1 MRILKNIVAAS
12 AYRFSH
18 LLMVQFIDGPFC
30 RSPILDE
37 PVSREY
43 NLYIKAQD
51 GSRNNMKPMKQ
62 NRQISRR
69 LFWLGI
75 SVLLI
80 IVPVFPPLR
89 LFVREF
95 AANGITTNTER
106 NLTQG
111 SELIVSSSG
120 SQNESAPTESNQ
132 NSSSAI
138 VYGTSIL
145 VEFFDPHHSPQPIA
159 LSTQHV
165 VYDALV
171 RITPYDEILPMLANS
186 WSYNE
191 DLTELTLNLRRDVI
205 FHNGTLFNA
214 TVAKQNLDYALNQG
228 HPAVQQDL
236 ETFKSVDIV
245 DDYTIRLNLYRPD
258 LAALTRLG
266 GRGGTMIEP
275 STLGLKSDNVN
286 PIGTGPFMINVG
298 ESDPSIPHWVFEANV
313 NYWDENS
320 VQIER
325 FESIGFRDG
334 ASRINALLN
343 RELDSMYVLPT
354 DIPAIEHVANLH
366 MAQAPGFVGG
376 VQIIDTGGIHVP
388 QMANKEI
395 RCAIAQSID
404 RDYYAEEYEYGLSM
418 PEAQLVSPGQYAY
431 SSASLALHYDL
442 VEAKAVIDHYGSFEI
457 TTGAVPGGF
466 TMTQLNY
473 LQLALAEIGITVNIE
488 EIKQENVLPSIVN
501 ARYPLQVAP
510 FVFDHPI
517 QMIEQRGLVG
527 SYYNPSGFLPTGVD
541 ELYLQIAKGQLPAA
555 ETETIITQIMARMF
569 EECVWIP
576 ISIGNSTIAFHD
588 TIENVQP
595 TNAVGGIEV
604 RGLKISAQ

>member
-1 MRILKNIVAAS
+1 
-12 AYRFSH
+12 
-18 LLMVQFIDGPFC
+18 
-30 RSPILDE
+30 
-37 PVSREY
+37 
-43 NLYIKAQD
+43 
-51 GSRNNMKPMKQ
+51 MKHIKQ
-62 NRQISRR
+62 NYQVSRR
-69 LFWLGI
+69 LLWLGI
-75 SVLLI
+75 SALLFV
-80 IVPVFPPLR
+80 VPLPTLR
-89 LFVREF
+89 LFIRELTT
-95 AANGITTNTER
+95 NGIPIDTER
-106 NLTQG
+106 NVAQG
-111 SELIVSSSG
+111 SELIVSTFG
-120 SQNESAPTESNQ
+120 SHDESVPTVSNQ
-132 NSSSAI
+132 NSSLTV

-145 VEFFDPHHSPQPIA
+145 VNSFDPHYSPQPIA

-171 RITPYDEILPMLANS
+171 QITPYDEILPMLAET

-191 DLTELTLNLRRDVI
+191 DLTELTLNLRQDVV
-205 FHNGTLFNA
+205 FHNGTPFNA
-214 TVAKQNLDYALNQG
+214 AVVKQNLDFALAQG

-236 ETFKSVDIV
+236 ETFKSVDVV
-245 DDYTIRLNLYRPD
+245 DEYTIRLNLYRPD

-275 STLGLKSDNVN
+275 STLGLKSDNVS
-286 PIGTGPFMINVG
+286 PIGTGPFIINVG
-298 ESDPSIPHWVFEANV
+298 ESDPSIPHWVFDANV
-313 NYWDENS
+313 NYWDKNA
-320 VQIER
+320 VHIER
-325 FESIGFRDG
+325 FESIGFSDG
-334 ASRINALLN
+334 ASRINALLDG
-343 RELDSMYVLPT
+343 ELDGMFVVPT
-354 DIPAIEHVANLH
+354 DLPQIEHVANLH

-376 VQIIDTGGIHVP
+376 VQIIDTGGINLP

-404 RDYYAEEYEYGLSM
+404 RNYYAEEYEYGLTM
-418 PEAQLVSPGQYAY
+418 PEAQLVSRGQYAY
-431 SSASLALHYDL
+431 SSASPALPYDP
-442 VEAKAVIDHYGSFEI
+442 VAAKAVIDHYGGFEI

-473 LQLALAEIGITVNIE
+473 LKVALAEIGITVNIE

-501 ARYPLQVAP
+501 ARYPLQVVP

-541 ELYLQIAKGQLPAA
+541 ELYLQIAKGELPEA

-588 TIENVQP
+588 TLDNVQP

-604 RGLKISAQ
+604 RGLRVSSQSE